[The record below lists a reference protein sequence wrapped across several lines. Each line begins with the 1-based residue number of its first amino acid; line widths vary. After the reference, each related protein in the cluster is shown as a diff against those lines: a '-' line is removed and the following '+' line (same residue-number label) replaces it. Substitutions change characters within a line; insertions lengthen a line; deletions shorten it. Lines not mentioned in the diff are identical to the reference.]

1 MTPKT
6 EAGPLEIIKI
16 IKVEQEVDP
25 VPSKND
31 ENDIEEE
38 VAGRLAESRPAELD
52 IEKSRV
58 NIGQPLVLCILL
70 CLSLVWKL

>member
-16 IKVEQEVDP
+16 IKVDQEVDP

-58 NIGQPLVLCILL
+58 NNCQPLMLCILL
-70 CLSLVWKL
+70 CLSLTLKL

>member
-25 VPSKND
+25 VPKND

-52 IEKSRV
+52 IEKSRA

-70 CLSLVWKL
+70 CLSLMLKM

>member
-25 VPSKND
+25 LPSKND

-52 IEKSRV
+52 IEKSEA
-58 NIGQPLVLCILL
+58 NIGQPLMLCILL